1 MGFTTKNM
9 KDMKKGP
16 GTVRILRSAFV
27 FFMSFMVL
35 HYLCRGQYFSHVPPR
50 GLENPIAAH

>member
-16 GTVRILRSAFV
+16 GMGRILRSAFV
-27 FFMSFMVL
+27 FFALFMFFMVL
-35 HYLCRGQYFSHVPPR
+35 HYSCRGQ
-50 GLENPIAAH
+50 